1 MSKSKTT
8 KYHYHYN
15 PKTGNVEVSA
25 NRNKFNFVDD
35 VATPVAKGAA
45 IGVGCWIGVKA
56 VKKATPIVKNVI
68 FAMGDNFIELKNKL
82 DKKKLDKQA
91 EKNLENLTAAAKAE
105 AEEEEFCEDEEWGM
119 SDGEP
124 VCLDEAEL
132 EAAVNAEEDYEEE
145 VDSNMKYLWDDDFI
159 DSENDE
165 EVDEDESEDEA

>member
-1 MSKSKTT
+1 MSKKLKTN
-8 KYHYHYN
+8 YRYHYN
-15 PKTGNVEVSA
+15 PKTGNVEVTT
-25 NRNKFNFVDD
+25 NRSKFNFVDD

-68 FAMGDNFIELKNKL
+68 FTMGDNLIELKNKI

-91 EKNLENLTAAAKAE
+91 KKNLENLTAAAKAE
-105 AEEEEFCEDEEWGM
+105 AEEFCEDEEWGM

-124 VCLDEAEL
+124 VCLDEDEL
-132 EAAVNAEEDYEEE
+132 EAAVNAGEDYEEE

-159 DSENDE
+159 DSEDDE
-165 EVDEDESEDEA
+165 EVDEYEEEDET